1 MASPNLYS
9 SGFNFTGTVFSG
21 GPSVAQLAPSM
32 LSGLVQWVDTIGG
45 NNASSGAV
53 PELPVKSLAQ
63 AITNSTA
70 NGLIVIGAGS
80 SEVIAS
86 QLTPSLAGLTVWGCG
101 AGSSR
106 PRYVSAT
113 SGSKMI
119 AASGAGQRWR
129 NIYFAAPTTADG
141 ASLDITG
148 ANVRVR
154 DCYFECA
161 TNGGG
166 ILGDTGAN
174 SLTVR
179 GCSFVATGAIPV
191 SGYASTAG
199 LADTLF
205 EDTLF
210 DGASVGW
217 SNYAFFVSGSAATRL
232 YFENVSFR
240 NRSDCGVSITGST
253 YLLAG
258 IVSDGTGRVVL
269 AA

>member
-32 LSGLVQWVDTIGG
+32 LSGLVQWLDTNGG
-45 NNASSGAV
+45 NNSNSGAV
-53 PELPVKSLAQ
+53 PELPVKTLAQ
-63 AITNSTA
+63 AITNSAA
-70 NGLIVIGAGS
+70 NGLIVIGQNSA
-80 SEVIAS
+80 EVISS

-129 NIYFAAPTTADG
+129 NIYFAAPTSADG
-141 ASLDITG
+141 AHLDITG

-174 SLTVR
+174 SLSVR

-191 SGYASTAG
+191 NGFSSVVALSDCA
-199 LADTLF
+199 F

-217 SNYAFFVSGSAATRL
+217 SDFAFKWSTTAPTRL

-240 NRSDCGVSITGST
+240 NRSDVGVSITGSS

-258 IVSDGTGRVVL
+258 VVSDGTGRVVL

>member
-1 MASPNLYS
+1 MASPTIYS
-9 SGFNFTGTVFSG
+9 SGFNFTGTVFAG
-21 GPSVAQLAPSM
+21 GPSVAQLLPSYI
-32 LSGLVQWVDTIGG
+32 SGAVQWLDTIGG
-45 NNASSGAV
+45 NNANSGAV
-53 PELPVKSLAQ
+53 PELPVKTLAQ
-63 AITNSTA
+63 AITNSAA
-70 NGLIVIGAGS
+70 NGLIVIGQGS
-80 SEVIAS
+80 SETIAS

-106 PRYVSAT
+106 PVYTSAT

-129 NIYFAAPTTADG
+129 NIYFRAPTTADG
-141 ASLDITG
+141 AHLDITG

-166 ILGDTGAN
+166 ILGDTGAAGLRV
-174 SLTVR
+174 S

-199 LADTLF
+199 LADVMF
-205 EDTLF
+205 EDTTF

-217 SNYAFFVSGSAATRL
+217 SSYAFSVSSAAATRL

-240 NRSDCGVSITGST
+240 NRSDLGVTVTGCS
-253 YLLAG
+253 YGLFG
-258 IVSDGTGRVVL
+258 VINDGTSRVVL

>member
-9 SGFNFTGTVFSG
+9 SGFNFTGTVFAG
-21 GPSVAQLAPSM
+21 GPGVAQLAPSM

-53 PELPVKSLAQ
+53 PELPVKSLAT
-63 AITNSTA
+63 AITNSAA

-80 SEVIAS
+80 SEIISS

-101 AGSSR
+101 AGSNR

-141 ASLDITG
+141 AHLDITG

-174 SLTVR
+174 SLRVN
-179 GCSFVATGAIPV
+179 GCSFVATGAIPA
-191 SGYASTAG
+191 SGYSSVTA
-199 LADTLF
+199 LSDCTF
-205 EDTLF
+205 EDTTF

-217 SNYAFFVSGSAATRL
+217 SDYAFKWATTAPTRL

-240 NRSDCGVSITGST
+240 NRSDCGVTITGSS

-258 IVSDGTGRVVL
+258 IISDGTGRVVL